1 MSKKSSKFAL
11 GALIA
16 AGAGYVAGVLTAP
29 KSGKETRQD
38 IKVATKK
45 AKLTAEKKLQ
55 ELNGEISDLVAKANA
70 KKVKLQ
76 DTAKKDVDVAV
87 DYANKVKAK
96 INAFVKTLKTE
107 KESDQSEI
115 DKVVDEAKQA
125 FDRLKKSL
133 EQHEKQA
140 KKPKDSKK

>member
-1 MSKKSSKFAL
+1 VSKKSSKFAF

-16 AGAGYVAGVLTAP
+16 AGAGYVAGLLTAP

-45 AKLTAEKKLQ
+45 AKLAAEKKLKEAND
-55 ELNGEISDLVAKANA
+55 ELSGLIAKANVQKA
-70 KKVKLQ
+70 KLQ
-76 DTAKKDVDVAV
+76 DTAKKDVDLAV
-87 DYANKVKAK
+87 DYANGIKTKVA
-96 INAFVKTLKTE
+96 AFVNTLKSE

-125 FDRLKKSL
+125 FERLKKSL
-133 EQHEKQA
+133 EKHEKEA
-140 KKPKDSKK
+140 KKPKK